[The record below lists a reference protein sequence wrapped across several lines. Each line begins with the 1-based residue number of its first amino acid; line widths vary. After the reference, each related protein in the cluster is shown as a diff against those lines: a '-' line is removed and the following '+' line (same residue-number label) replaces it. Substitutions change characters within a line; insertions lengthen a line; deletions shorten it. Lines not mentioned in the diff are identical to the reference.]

1 MCRPAIRTACP
12 VPCRAPA
19 VRGPV
24 ARDSLHNS
32 AAKLPGRPAGS
43 VPPWGLLSDELIGP
57 IGHSGAVYGS
67 LRAWTGLSTGSAQG
81 WKATSAAAPTGK
93 ASYWLGVTLT

>member
-1 MCRPAIRTACP
+1 MCCPAIWTSCP

-32 AAKLPGRPAGS
+32 TAELTGRPAGS

-67 LRAWTGLSTGSAQG
+67 LRAWDRTFEWIGSRLEGYQCSGAG
-81 WKATSAAAPTGK
+81 REG
-93 ASYWLGVTLT
+93 